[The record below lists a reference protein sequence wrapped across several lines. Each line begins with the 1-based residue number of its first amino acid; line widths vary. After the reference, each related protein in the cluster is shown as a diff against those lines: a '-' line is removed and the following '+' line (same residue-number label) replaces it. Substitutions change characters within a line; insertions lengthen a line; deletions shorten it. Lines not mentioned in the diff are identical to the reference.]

1 MDAIIVN
8 ITWNPHH
15 WRGLYVNPKAGHS
28 YVKKYP
34 GHESLNFYF
43 GKRGIDTKEKIYGY
57 SETKAKR
64 LFQEFKEGGV
74 VVFYTNNTDKNKGEI
89 VGIYCNAKLLNPPK
103 EVKYK
108 GFQNDILYLNI
119 EADRRISMLFPVFL
133 DSKKYFD
140 GRLVPQVG
148 YRDVR
153 DISTDFVRKIIED
166 EINETI
172 KIGQLFS
179 ETQKLCE
186 IYKFVTGKEYE
197 FPINIDEFE
206 QNELEKIE
214 KSKSKNEIVEELLNV
229 KPTDPVEVE
238 IKGKTYKRDNK
249 TIAQLKILRNY
260 ECQICQ
266 TKIPIKN
273 GFYVEA
279 AHIVSKAN
287 KGPEIPRNILILCPN
302 HHKEFDYSDKKI
314 LRHTD
319 DLIEFE
325 MNGKKYNISLKV
337 K

>member
-15 WRGLYVNPKAGHS
+15 WRELYVNPKAGHR

-43 GKRGIDTKEKIYGY
+43 EKKGIDTENKIYGY
-57 SETKAKR
+57 
-64 LFQEFKEGGV
+64 FQSTNQPSDKKFKEGGV

-103 EVKYK
+103 EAKYK
-108 GFQNDILYLNI
+108 GFQNDRLYLNI
-119 EADRRISMLFPVFL
+119 EADRKFSMLFPIFL
-133 DSKKYFD
+133 DSKKYFN
-140 GRLVPQVG
+140 GRVVGQVG
-148 YRDVR
+148 YGY
-153 DISTDFVRKIIED
+153 ISTDLVREIIED
-166 EINETI
+166 EIKATI
-172 KIGQLFS
+172 KVGQLFS

-197 FPINIDEFE
+197 FPTNRDEFE

-214 KSKSKNEIVEELLNV
+214 KSKSKDEIVEELLNV

-273 GFYVEA
+273 GFYIEA

-314 LRHTD
+314 LIHTD
-319 DLIEFE
+319 ELIEFE

>member
-57 SETKAKR
+57 FETKAKR

-214 KSKSKNEIVEELLNV
+214 KSKSKIDFARNPDRLGRQS
-229 KPTDPVEVE
+229 K
-238 IKGKTYKRDNK
+238 
-249 TIAQLKILRNY
+249 LKNNL
-260 ECQICQ
+260 
-266 TKIPIKN
+266 
-273 GFYVEA
+273 
-279 AHIVSKAN
+279 
-287 KGPEIPRNILILCPN
+287 
-302 HHKEFDYSDKKI
+302 
-314 LRHTD
+314 
-319 DLIEFE
+319 
-325 MNGKKYNISLKV
+325 
-337 K
+337 